1 VSGIPDPAHRQPAPA
16 GGGIPDPVTPTPAE
30 PSAPAVLRRELR
42 WRRLDVR
49 MLLVHPVQE
58 AVRFLPALAFVFIS
72 GRSNDRSPWWDLG
85 ALLAVVLFGMSRWF
99 TTSYRVGA
107 GQVELRTGLL
117 RRVRLAT
124 PTDRV
129 RTVDITAPIGHRVLG
144 LARVQIGTGG
154 GGVLGARI
162 VLDALAA
169 PEAERLRADLLH
181 RRGSDGP
188 TTPTASGPR
197 GGTGATVPVPPRAR
211 GAGRARGGGRDV
223 PGLSV
228 RNDPGLGAEIELL
241 RLRPGWVRY
250 APLTTSGLVSALT
263 VYGFLVQYSVNAL
276 ATVSGLVNRL
286 VELGVWAALL
296 VGLVAAVIGISV
308 LAMSGYVL
316 ACWGLRLTRHPGG
329 TLQVRRGLL
338 TTRATSLEEARLR
351 GVELGEPLGLRL
363 VGAARLSAITT
374 GLGRGDVETG
384 STVLAPP
391 APREVV
397 LGVGTAICGEPEA
410 LSGRLRGH
418 GAAAR
423 RRRHTRAFG
432 SGAVILLGG
441 VAAAVT
447 WQLPIGL
454 LFVASVPFLAAP
466 WLARDRYA
474 ALGHRLT
481 PRHLVTR
488 AGCIE
493 RRRAVLAR
501 DGVVGVVVSESYFQR
516 RAGIATLT
524 ATTAAGRQAY
534 HVRDVPVERA
544 WTLARELSLEAVA
557 EFW

>member
-1 VSGIPDPAHRQPAPA
+1 
-16 GGGIPDPVTPTPAE
+16 
-30 PSAPAVLRRELR
+30 
-42 WRRLDVR
+42 

-58 AVRFLPALAFVFIS
+58 AVRFLPALAFVFIT
-72 GRSNDRSPWWDLG
+72 GRNNDRSAWWDLG

-107 GQVELRTGLL
+107 GQVELRSGLL

-129 RTVDITAPIGHRVLG
+129 RTVDITAPIWHRVLG

-154 GGVLGARI
+154 GGVLGERI

-181 RRGSDGP
+181 RRGPDRAADP
-188 TTPTASGPR
+188 TGSAAQDAAASGTASSGP
-197 GGTGATVPVPPRAR
+197 
-211 GAGRARGGGRDV
+211 GGGPDAQA
-223 PGLSV
+223 PSA
-228 RNDPGLGAEIELL
+228 NDSAPGAEIELL

-263 VYGFLVQYSVNAL
+263 VYGFLVQYSVNAFAAL
-276 ATVSGLVNRL
+276 SGLVNRL
-286 VELGVWAALL
+286 VDLGVWAALL
-296 VGLVAAVIGISV
+296 VGLVAAVIGMSA
-308 LAMSGYVL
+308 LAMTGYVL
-316 ACWGLRLTRHPGG
+316 AFWQLRLSRHPGG
-329 TLQVRRGLL
+329 TLHVSRGLL

-351 GVELGEPLGLRL
+351 GIELGEPLGLRL
-363 VGAARLSAITT
+363 VGAARLLAITT
-374 GLGRGDVETG
+374 GLGRGDAETG

-410 LSGRLRGH
+410 LTGRLRGH

-432 SGAVILLGG
+432 SGAVIL
-441 VAAAVT
+441 AAGLAATVT

-454 LFVASVPFLAAP
+454 VFVASVPLLAAP
-466 WLARDRYA
+466 WLAQDRYA

-501 DGVVGVVVSESYFQR
+501 DGVVGVVMSESFFQR

-524 ATTAAGRQAY
+524 VTTAAGRQAY
-534 HVRDVPVERA
+534 HVRDVPVQRA
-544 WTLARELSLEAVA
+544 WTLAHELSPEAVA
-557 EFW
+557 EFS